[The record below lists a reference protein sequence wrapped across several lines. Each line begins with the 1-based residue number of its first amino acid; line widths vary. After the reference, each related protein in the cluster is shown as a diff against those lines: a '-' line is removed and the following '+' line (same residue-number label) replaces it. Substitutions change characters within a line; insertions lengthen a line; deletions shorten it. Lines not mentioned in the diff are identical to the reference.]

1 MRGGRHTIGRV
12 LEVEQWPQ
20 LRDPVMLVALTGW
33 VDAGLAGAGSVA
45 IVADQLEA
53 ARRFGRVDLSEIADL
68 QQTRPTVELVDG
80 VARRVVWPSIDLV
93 AGRAGRD
100 VVAIVGPEPSI
111 RWRAFADEVVGLAQR
126 LDVSAA
132 VMLGGMPAPVS
143 HRRPVPVLATAN
155 ARSVAQEIGA
165 LRGDYEGPTGA
176 QTVLQVALGDAGI
189 RSIGLWAQVPHY
201 VAGTPS
207 PPAIRALLDR
217 VCELTYL
224 DLDLDALDERT
235 DDYLAKVE
243 EGLAERP
250 DVAELVRSLEH
261 ATEDDLP
268 SGDEL
273 AQEIERFLR
282 RGPDA
287 T

>member
-1 MRGGRHTIGRV
+1 V

-100 VVAIVGPEPSI
+100 VVAVVGPEPSI

-176 QTVLQVALGDAGI
+176 QTVLQVALGNAGI

-224 DLDLDALDERT
+224 ELDLDALDERT

-261 ATEDDLP
+261 ATEDELP